1 MNKNKIIKDI
11 FIILLVL
18 YIFIFFASESGYYE
32 YHVRKRTVLTSEK
45 IKEFE
50 NDVKN
55 NKNLDITDY
64 LESTEKNYKN
74 KLTST
79 CFNTSKKINTYF
91 KRGVEGVFKII
102 DKLVSDDKYNK

>member
-18 YIFIFFASESGYYE
+18 YIFFASESGYYE

-64 LESTEKNYKN
+64 LESTEKSYKN
-74 KLTST
+74 KLTNT
-79 CFNTSKKINTYF
+79 CFNTSKKINIYF
-91 KRGVEGVFKII
+91 KKGVEGVFKII
-102 DKLVSDDKYNK
+102 DKLVSDDKDNK

>member
-1 MNKNKIIKDI
+1 M
-11 FIILLVL
+11 
-18 YIFIFFASESGYYE
+18 
-32 YHVRKRTVLTSEK
+32 
-45 IKEFE
+45 EFE

-64 LESTEKNYKN
+64 LESTEKSYKN